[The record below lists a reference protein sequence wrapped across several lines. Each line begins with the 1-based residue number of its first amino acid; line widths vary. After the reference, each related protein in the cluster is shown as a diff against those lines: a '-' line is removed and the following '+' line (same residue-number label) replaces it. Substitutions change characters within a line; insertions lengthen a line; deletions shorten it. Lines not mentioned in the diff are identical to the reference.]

1 MTGTDEECVDVMI
14 YVQHLLGVGH
24 LSRAAAIARACGDA
38 DLSVTLVSG
47 GLPVPTLDIGD
58 ARLVQLPPL
67 KARDA
72 DFTGLIDESGRPLD
86 EAMKVSRR
94 DRLLACFEACDPKAL
109 IVELYPFG
117 RRQLRFELE
126 PLIAAARTRQPRP
139 WLLCSLRDILNPVS
153 EAKADWAVQQVR
165 ESFDRVLV
173 HGDPSMTTL
182 GASFPRAEAIADKLH
197 YTGYVLETKP
207 SEPAPT
213 NEGAGEV
220 IVSTGGGAV
229 GRELIDT
236 ALAARPLSPFAEI
249 PWRILVGSNL
259 PESDFA
265 RARADAPGGVR
276 VERARP
282 DFQGLL
288 ARCRLSVSQGGY
300 NTVLEV
306 LQAGVPA
313 VIVPFASE
321 GEREQT
327 LRAETMAAKGL
338 LHHLP
343 AEALSSTSLAEAM
356 AVAQPPSP
364 GLELDLGGAEKTA
377 KMVRELVARVPD

>member
-1 MTGTDEECVDVMI
+1 MATADRVEVMI

-24 LSRAAAIARACGDA
+24 LSRAAAIARACSDA
-38 DLSVTLVSG
+38 GLSVTLVSG
-47 GLPVPTLDIGD
+47 GLPVPTLDVGK
-58 ARLVQLPPL
+58 ARLLQLPPL

-72 DFTGLIDESGRPLD
+72 DFTGLVDEAGQPID
-86 EAMKVSRR
+86 EAMKVARR

-126 PLIAAARTRQPRP
+126 PLIAAARTREPRP

-165 ESFDRVLV
+165 ESFDRVFV
-173 HGDPSMTTL
+173 HSDPAMTTL
-182 GASFPRAEAIADKLH
+182 DASFPRADAIADKLH

-213 NEGAGEV
+213 SEGAGEI

-236 ALAARPLSPFAEI
+236 ALAARPLSPFAEF

-265 RARADAPGGVR
+265 RARADAPDGVR

-282 DFQGLL
+282 DFQSLL

-300 NTVLEV
+300 NTVLEI

-313 VIVPFASE
+313 VIVPFASD

-327 LRAETMAAKGL
+327 LRAEAMAAKGL

-343 AEALSSTSLAEAM
+343 AETLSPERLAEVM
-356 AVAQPPSP
+356 ASARPPSL
-364 GLELDLGGAEKTA
+364 GLGLDLGGTEKTA
-377 KMVRELVARVPD
+377 KIVRDLIARVPN